1 LVRQEFVGGIGSSG
15 MCVYYGETGSL
26 LFSRARFRPA
36 GSRSPQ
42 TERFFRQ
49 IDLASDNTNSNYG
62 NRDKNGQHG
71 NRNVLLQSIRYE
83 AGNQLS

>member
-36 GSRSPQ
+36 EQIAANRAL
-42 TERFFRQ
+42 FRQ

-71 NRNVLLQSIRYE
+71 NRNVLLQGIRYE